1 VARFRTILVATD
13 FSEDANA
20 ALTAATDLAAALA
33 ARVHLLHVYPHVVD
47 LFHTF
52 GLDLPP
58 PPVPEIRRSAAVRLD
73 QDLKRIRDAGVEGEW
88 HLREGAA
95 APEIVGAA
103 EELGADLL
111 VMGTRGRGGVP
122 HAMTGS
128 VAERVVRLAACP
140 VLTLKAGAQHD
151 PGTAVS

>member
-1 VARFRTILVATD
+1 MARFETILVATD
-13 FSEDANA
+13 FSEDSIA
-20 ALTAATDLAAALA
+20 ALSAAADLAGPLG

-52 GLDLPP
+52 GLDIPP

-73 QDLKRIRDAGVEGEW
+73 QELKRLRDAGADGEW

-95 APEIVGAA
+95 APEIVRAA

-111 VMGTRGRGGVP
+111 VLGTRGRGGVP

-128 VAERVVRLAACP
+128 VAERVVRLATCP
-140 VLTLKAGAQHD
+140 VLTLKAEAR
-151 PGTAVS
+151 